1 MKRRTRGALLASV
14 LMLVALPVFA
24 SQASAQYDVSSP
36 PTFTFSPDESTPQVD
51 DVPGQKDLNAHAV
64 ATVPGTPVQLWT
76 AVKWDDLDFSG
87 GNTGDSCALFD
98 TDLDNNANYVV
109 CLVIAGKP
117 AAQVTTAARQPK
129 DLQLLGQ
136 VGDEVHEQ
144 ERGHL
149 QRTDRLRRQVHR

>member
-1 MKRRTRGALLASV
+1 MKRRSVGVLLASV

-24 SQASAQYDVSSP
+24 SQASAAYDVTSP
-36 PTFTFSPDESTPQVD
+36 PTFAFSPDESTPQVD

-117 AAQVTTAARQPK
+117 AAQVTADSPK
-129 DLQLLGQ
+129 TYSCSDKSGTKCTSKSA
-136 VGDEVHEQ
+136 VIA
-144 ERGHL
+144 
-149 QRTDRLRRQVHR
+149 QRRDRLRRQVHR